1 MTTGLFGG
9 AFDPPHNGHVALV
22 DAAVAHFGLA
32 RVVVL
37 VSERP
42 GHRSVVAPAEARL
55 RLARAAFPELEVELD
70 PYPRTIDLLRA
81 RDFGDAVLLVGA
93 DQFRAFLAWKEPD
106 AVLERVRLGVATRP
120 GFPLDELEP
129 VLSGLRDPGRVSFF
143 EIERVPVSG
152 TLVRARCARGE
163 SLSGLVPAAVEQL
176 VRELGVYREDR
187 NRRQS
192 G

>member
-1 MTTGLFGG
+1 
-9 AFDPPHNGHVALV
+9 
-22 DAAVAHFGLA
+22 
-32 RVVVL
+32 
-37 VSERP
+37 
-42 GHRSVVAPAEARL
+42 
-55 RLARAAFPELEVELD
+55 
-70 PYPRTIDLLRA
+70 
-81 RDFGDAVLLVGA
+81 
-93 DQFRAFLAWKEPD
+93 
-106 AVLERVRLGVATRP
+106 VLERVRLGVATRP

-129 VLSGLRDPGRVSFF
+129 VLNGLRDPGRVSFF